1 MSLSTED
8 GRSVDLP
15 LDDDRTPQHLPPIP
29 FPTESF
35 SESIEGVTRRPISRA
50 TSIASK
56 RMSYMT
62 ELRSKRDRSDTASLM
77 TVDEITAEVENRVSK
92 PYDRED
98 DLDGWTKVDSE
109 IDSIVPKA
117 VADSDSDVDVEAE
130 TSDDVD
136 TSDDDD
142 EDETLREEEELSLDV
157 DENGCIRNVVNAK
170 TGTGYF
176 LFPATSVL
184 PGFQP
189 TSGSRVL
196 SLALV
201 LSGRSIWEWTHL
213 AACSWPSSRSSSQ
226 PALPQTRSAR
236 KAC

>member
-1 MSLSTED
+1 MSLSTDD

-15 LDDDRTPQHLPPIP
+15 LDEERTPQLLPPIP

-35 SESIEGVTRRPISRA
+35 SESIEGVSRRPISRA

-62 ELRSKRDRSDTASLM
+62 ELRSKRDRSDTASLL
-77 TVDEITAEVENRVSK
+77 TVDEITAEVENRVAK
-92 PYDRED
+92 PYERED

-109 IDSIVPKA
+109 IENNVPKA
-117 VADSDSDVDVEAE
+117 VADSDSDVDAEAE

-136 TSDDDD
+136 TSDDD

-170 TGTGYF
+170 TGMF
-176 LFPATSVL
+176 HLLFMV
-184 PGFQP
+184 
-189 TSGSRVL
+189 
-196 SLALV
+196 
-201 LSGRSIWEWTHL
+201 SI
-213 AACSWPSSRSSSQ
+213 
-226 PALPQTRSAR
+226 
-236 KAC
+236 